1 MNILKDKISRAC
13 TATASWTGRQ
23 MAKCGSSTTLG
34 TLTFCVACCGT
45 LWYEQG
51 LLVTLGAFLSIGAL
65 WCRHCASVQ
74 LLKSPRLDEQLARMR
89 GWLGGLRNNRPY
101 GYAAVLGAAALP
113 PVVLFCV
120 LSWWMLLA
128 TLVTVYAI
136 LKWAY
141 GVRIV
146 FNHGIGITGQE
157 QQFELEVQEFLP
169 EINELSQTLLR
180 AVGDRGDIPPHIER
194 FSEQHATAATD
205 RDAAANK
212 ADEIDE
218 DEEDERYISM
228 LLPDAESSRELET
241 AEQTDSSS
249 DELLLDEAEGV
260 GKHQSRIP
268 FGDTS
273 LMEFK
278 ISHFNANSSSS
289 DSDES
294 RGITLGDSPP
304 ASVGRFRGTRA
315 IPLDQYSDQSGSKAF
330 LVGAMV
336 QCLMDAAAVRQQQAP
351 ATTAAAAAVSANA
364 AASNSGGHG
373 SSSASFRLPFNSSNI
388 CDVLGGA
395 ARSIGL
401 GPVTVAPPQ
410 QLTDDLTTDDDKDS
424 DFEILNSEEL
434 SNL

>member
-1 MNILKDKISRAC
+1 MNILKEKLSRVCA
-13 TATASWTGRQ
+13 ATNSWTGKQ

-34 TLTFCVACCGT
+34 TLVFGIACCGT

-51 LLVTLGAFLSIGAL
+51 LLVTLGALLSIGAL

-74 LLKSPRLDEQLARMR
+74 LMKSPRLDEQLVRLR
-89 GWLGGLRNNRPY
+89 GWLGGLRNDRPY
-101 GYAAVLGAAALP
+101 GYALVLGAAALP
-113 PVVLFCV
+113 PVILFCV

-128 TLVTVYAI
+128 TLVAVYAL
-136 LKWAY
+136 LKWTY

-169 EINELSQTLLR
+169 EMNELSQTLLR
-180 AVGDRGDIPPHIER
+180 AVGDRGDIPLHIER
-194 FSEQHATAATD
+194 FSEQLPIDSAT
-205 RDAAANK
+205 NK
-212 ADEIDE
+212 VHEVDE

-241 AEQTDSSS
+241 VEQTDSSS
-249 DELLLDEAEGV
+249 DELLLDEAECT
-260 GKHQSRIP
+260 GKQQSRVP
-268 FGDTS
+268 GDTS

-294 RGITLGDSPP
+294 RGISLSDSPN
-304 ASVGRFRGTRA
+304 ASGGRFRSTKA
-315 IPLDQYSDQSGSKAF
+315 INLGQYSDKSGSKAF

-336 QCLMDAAAVRQQQAP
+336 QCLMDAAAIRQQVP
-351 ATTAAAAAVSANA
+351 TTAVASANSVS
-364 AASNSGGHG
+364 SNSGGHA
-373 SSSASFRLPFNSSNI
+373 SSSASFSLPFSSSNI

-401 GPVTVAPPQ
+401 QPVATQP
-410 QLTDDLTTDDDKDS
+410 TDDSTTDDDKDS

>member
-1 MNILKDKISRAC
+1 MNMLKDTLSRWC
-13 TATASWTGRQ
+13 TATISWTGRQ
-23 MAKCGSSTTLG
+23 IAKCGSSTTLG
-34 TLTFCVACCGT
+34 TVVFGVACCGT

-51 LLVTLGAFLSIGAL
+51 LLVTLGAFLAIGAL

-74 LLKSPRLDEQLARMR
+74 LMKSPRLDEQLFRMR
-89 GWLGGLRNNRPY
+89 GWLGELRNNRPY
-101 GYAAVLGAAALP
+101 GYAMVLGAAALP
-113 PVVLFCV
+113 PVILFCV

-136 LKWAY
+136 LKWTY

-146 FNHGIGITGQE
+146 FNHGIGISGQE

-180 AVGDRGDIPPHIER
+180 AVGDRGDIPLHIER
-194 FSEQHATAATD
+194 FSEQQGAAACSD
-205 RDAAANK
+205 RDTANNK
-212 ADEIDE
+212 VDEMDE

-249 DELLLDEAEGV
+249 DELLLDETDGV
-260 GKHQSRIP
+260 RKQQSRVP
-268 FGDTS
+268 ADTS

-294 RGITLGDSPP
+294 RGITLGDSPAAP
-304 ASVGRFRGTRA
+304 VGRSRSTKA
-315 IPLDQYSDQSGSKAF
+315 ANLDQYSDKPSSKAF

-336 QCLMDAAAVRQQQAP
+336 QCLMDAAAVRQQIP
-351 ATTAAAAAVSANA
+351 ITAVASANS
-364 AASNSGGHG
+364 ASSHGGDHG
-373 SSSASFRLPFNSSNI
+373 SASVSFSLPFNSSNI
-388 CDVLGGA
+388 CDMLGGA

-401 GPVTVAPPQ
+401 QPVASQP
-410 QLTDDLTTDDDKDS
+410 TDDSTTDDDKDS

>member
-1 MNILKDKISRAC
+1 MDLLKDKLSRMC
-13 TATASWTGRQ
+13 TATTSWTGRQ
-23 MAKCGSSTTLG
+23 IAKCGSSTTLG
-34 TLTFCVACCGT
+34 TLAFGAACCGT

-74 LLKSPRLDEQLARMR
+74 VMKSPRLDEQLFRLR
-89 GWLGGLRNNRPY
+89 GWLGRLRNNRPY
-101 GYAAVLGAAALP
+101 GYAMVLGAAALP
-113 PVVLFCV
+113 PLILFCV
-120 LSWWMLLA
+120 LSWWMLLV
-128 TLVTVYAI
+128 TLLTVYAI
-136 LKWAY
+136 LKWTY

-146 FNHGIGITGQE
+146 FNHGVGIIGQE

-180 AVGDRGDIPPHIER
+180 AVGDRGDIPLHIER
-194 FSEQHATAATD
+194 FGEQQAVTCTD
-205 RDAAANK
+205 RDTATNK
-212 ADEIDE
+212 DDRDEMDE

-241 AEQTDSSS
+241 VEQTDSSS
-249 DELLLDEAEGV
+249 DELLLDETEDA
-260 GKHQSRIP
+260 GKQQSRLP
-268 FGDTS
+268 GDTS
-273 LMEFK
+273 FMEFK

-304 ASVGRFRGTRA
+304 APVGRFRSTKA
-315 IPLDQYSDQSGSKAF
+315 INLDQYADKSGSKAF

-336 QCLMDAAAVRQQQAP
+336 QCLMDAAAVQQQVP
-351 ATTAAAAAVSANA
+351 TTAVASANFA
-364 AASNSGGHG
+364 SSNSGGHG
-373 SSSASFRLPFNSSNI
+373 SSSASFSLPFNSSNI
-388 CDVLGGA
+388 CGVLGGA

-401 GPVTVAPPQ
+401 QPVATQP
-410 QLTDDLTTDDDKDS
+410 TDDSTTDDDKDS
-424 DFEILNSEEL
+424 DFEILNPEEL